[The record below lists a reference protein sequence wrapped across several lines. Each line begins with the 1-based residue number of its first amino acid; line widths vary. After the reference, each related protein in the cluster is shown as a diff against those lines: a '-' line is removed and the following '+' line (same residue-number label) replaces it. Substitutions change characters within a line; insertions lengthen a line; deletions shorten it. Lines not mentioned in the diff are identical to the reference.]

1 MAVIYVVEDDTN
13 IQEIEAIALKN
24 SGHKVYTFE
33 DASHFYKK
41 LEEKVPDLAILDIML
56 PDEDGYEIIRKIRQN
71 PLTKRLPVI
80 MVTAKTSEIDMVRGL
95 DIGADDYIKK
105 PFSIIEFI
113 TRVKAVLRRTME
125 QTENKFMSIGEVFLD
140 DERHMAYVKNDPVE
154 LTYKEYELLKLLMR
168 NAGIVMTREMIMQRV
183 WDTEFEGESR
193 TVDMHIKTLRKKL
206 GENGVRIKTVRNV
219 GYVME

>member
-56 PDEDGYEIIRKIRQN
+56 PDEDGYEIIKKIRQN

-154 LTYKEYELLKLLMR
+154 LTYKEYELLKLLRR

-183 WDTEFEGESR
+183 WDTEFEGDSR

>member
-56 PDEDGYEIIRKIRQN
+56 PDEDGYEIIKKIRQN

-105 PFSIIEFI
+105 PFSQKILLARISNLLRKSEPEASSAELITADFNDTERKVAELII
-113 TRVKAVLRRTME
+113 KGY
-125 QTENKFMSIGEVFLD
+125 SG
-140 DERHMAYVKNDPVE
+140 
-154 LTYKEYELLKLLMR
+154 KEICDKLFYSYSYIKKLLASMR
-168 NAGIVMTREMIMQRV
+168 EKCGCETLGDLKKILCGS
-183 WDTEFEGESR
+183 FEQ
-193 TVDMHIKTLRKKL
+193 KK
-206 GENGVRIKTVRNV
+206 
-219 GYVME
+219 